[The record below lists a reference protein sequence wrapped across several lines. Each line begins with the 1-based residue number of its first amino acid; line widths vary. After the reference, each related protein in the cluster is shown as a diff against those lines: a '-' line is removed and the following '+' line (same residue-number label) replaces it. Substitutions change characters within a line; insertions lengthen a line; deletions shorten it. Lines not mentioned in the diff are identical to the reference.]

1 MSLDYNLI
9 IWCLIIGYILW
20 LFSALFFNKKNYET
34 QKQISLLLS
43 MIWIISVVS
52 KIAFHTEIPTLFDIV
67 WAGALGINA
76 GVDVIKYLP
85 FVNKWNQQ

>member
-9 IWCLIIGYILW
+9 IWCLIIGYVLW
-20 LFSALFFNKKNYET
+20 LFSAFFFNKKNYET

-43 MIWIISVVS
+43 MVWIIAVVS
-52 KIAFHTEIPTLFDIV
+52 RIAFWTEIPTLFDIV

-76 GVDVIKYLP
+76 WVDVIKYLP
-85 FVNKWNQQ
+85 FMQKPQ